1 MTVSIRLPFNGSYPI
16 TQKFG
21 ENPEV
26 YSKFGKPGHNSIDFG
41 MPTGTPIFAAAD
53 GVVAK
58 IGWDAAGYGNYLILQ
73 HQGFQTLYARLN
85 RVLVKYRDTV
95 QEGDHIADSGNTGFS
110 SGPHLHFELRIPSF
124 SGAYNKG
131 EVDPLQFVKAVE
143 RSQQFSNDEM
153 RLRVVA
159 DIFNV
164 RDNPSMQAQVLS
176 TLSRDKEIIPL
187 ALRIEDAWRV
197 WAKHE
202 LGWSAIVYDGA
213 ILMCEA

>member
-1 MTVSIRLPFNGSYPI
+1 MTASIRLPFNGSYPI

-26 YSKFGKPGHNSIDFG
+26 YAKFGKSGHNGIDFG
-41 MPTGTPIFAAAD
+41 MPIGTPIFAAAD
-53 GVVAK
+53 GMVTK

-73 HQGFQTLYARLN
+73 HQGFQTLYAHLN
-85 RVLVKYRDTV
+85 RVLVKYKDMV
-95 QEGDHIADSGNTGFS
+95 KEGQHVADSGNTGFS
-110 SGPHLHFELRIPSF
+110 SGPHLHFELRIPGF

-143 RSQQFSNDEM
+143 RSQQSSNDEM

-159 DIFNV
+159 DSLNV

-176 TLSRDKEIIPL
+176 TLSRDKEISP
-187 ALRIEDAWRV
+187 
-197 WAKHE
+197 
-202 LGWSAIVYDGA
+202 
-213 ILMCEA
+213 